1 MNFFTVSAIALVAI
15 IGSIQAEHLPLPH
28 YFVRK
33 SFPEA
38 QAECAVYLQVPDD
51 RMQRYMREGYPDEPE
66 VHCLVL
72 CVLENLRAWENG
84 TLHENVL
91 ANYFVPATE
100 DCDNAKR
107 TERCLVNL
115 PQECNGEPCVQAYR
129 AFQCYYQNYGTLTT
143 CPEYVPSYYGEDL
156 QLAYDLFD
164 MLDVSED
171 TRRKLAGGCF
181 PSGPESQCFF
191 FAYVTRF
198 GAWSKDAPLLHNLY
212 TQSQEDAFKKD
223 NTETNVCLTNLNKL
237 ACHKTRCE
245 HATDVFSQC
254 FGNTDLYKHFLAVF
268 KDAAMTY
275 TRQ

>member
-15 IGSIQAEHLPLPH
+15 IGSIQAEHSPLPH

-38 QAECAVYLQVPDD
+38 QAECAVYL
-51 RMQRYMREGYPDEPE
+51 
-66 VHCLVL
+66 
-72 CVLENLRAWENG
+72 
-84 TLHENVL
+84 
-91 ANYFVPATE
+91 
-100 DCDNAKR
+100 
-107 TERCLVNL
+107 
-115 PQECNGEPCVQAYR
+115 
-129 AFQCYYQNYGTLTT
+129 
-143 CPEYVPSYYGEDL
+143 
-156 QLAYDLFD
+156 
-164 MLDVSED
+164 
-171 TRRKLAGGCF
+171 
-181 PSGPESQCFF
+181 QCFF

-223 NTETNVCLTNLNKL
+223 NAETNVCLTNLNKL